1 MKKLIILTIFSIFF
15 TTGCSFLPKLT
26 FNNPS
31 SVPQQTEKSKAK
43 ETCKGQATFN
53 DNGEMSSCTKGY
65 VNYAENKEVKE
76 RRYSFFERIGNFFAN
91 LKGWFGILI
100 ILSIVLIFMGFG
112 GLVSTVWMNI
122 FGVASKGVKALVK
135 GIQNGKNYVRN
146 NGTKY
151 SEQERIIYNQGANDM
166 LQKISEATDDKE
178 VKKLINLL
186 RVE

>member
-1 MKKLIILTIFSIFF
+1 MKKLIIITFLSVFLCG
-15 TTGCSFLPKLT
+15 GCSFLPKLT

-31 SVPQQTEKSKAK
+31 SVPQQTEKSKVK

-53 DNGEMSSCTKGY
+53 DRGEMISCTKGY
-65 VNYAENKEVKE
+65 VNYTENKEVKE
-76 RRYSFFERIGNFFAN
+76 RRYSLFERIGNFFAN

-112 GLVSTVWMNI
+112 GLVSTAWINA

-146 NGTKY
+146 NGIKY
-151 SEQERIIYNQGANDM
+151 SEQERLIYNQGANDM